1 MKKNE
6 AMVTSDCFVF
16 EKGNFSQVRLLIEY
30 GASPEAM
37 AQKRDVRNGAYL
49 TCNQLAQEVGFAN
62 YEQVK
67 TEAVANKEAAA
78 MAAQKKRNEKGGTTI
93 PNASTNKN
101 AEDPQRETAN
111 RKKQHEGSNQTG
123 EAPADLAEEGKDKAQ
138 KLKSPSGKSEKS
150 DEVHGASSNEDKTEK
165 VNVKSWVKDYKQRT
179 KNNTSEQKTDE
190 GKVQP
195 EGTLNTSS
203 GLKSSTQQEEDR
215 HNEKTGE
222 ATRMEEKSRK
232 TNAEEESNQKCK
244 VEDEPGEDKRTE
256 GLPDDGSSV
265 RANTAEHEE
274 PLLCPAVSQTVTDL
288 GAGPAKEQEGKG
300 CEERGESDQGE
311 KTRKNSKEE
320 KEGENENVSEKNGGK
335 TKQAEGKQPGKV
347 DVEGLKNANVHVEA
361 EDDQD
366 QEGMNNSSGNAPTIQ
381 EMWTETNNRYIYDQ

>member
-49 TCNQLAQEVGFAN
+49 TCNQLAEEVGFAN

-67 TEAVANKEAAA
+67 TEAVAKKEAAA

-123 EAPADLAEEGKDKAQ
+123 EAPADLAEEGKDNAQ

-165 VNVKSWVKDYKQRT
+165 VNVKSWMKDYKQRI
-179 KNNTSEQKTDE
+179 KNNTIEQKTGE

-203 GLKSSTQQEEDR
+203 GLKSSTQEGDR

-222 ATRMEEKSRK
+222 ARLEEKSRK
-232 TNAEEESNQKCK
+232 TNAEEETYQKCK

-274 PLLCPAVSQTVTDL
+274 PLLCPGVSQTVTDS
-288 GAGPAKEQEGKG
+288 GAGPAKEQDGKG

-335 TKQAEGKQPGKV
+335 NRTSRRKTAWEG
-347 DVEGLKNANVHVEA
+347 
-361 EDDQD
+361 
-366 QEGMNNSSGNAPTIQ
+366 
-381 EMWTETNNRYIYDQ
+381 RC